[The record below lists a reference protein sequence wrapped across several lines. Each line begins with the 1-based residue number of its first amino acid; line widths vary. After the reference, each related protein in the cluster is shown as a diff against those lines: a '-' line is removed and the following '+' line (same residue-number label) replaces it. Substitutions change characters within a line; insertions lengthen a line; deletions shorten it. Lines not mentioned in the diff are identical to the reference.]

1 VIIGETIR
9 QVSSLDDV
17 KTSNSQQSES
27 TNAAKTIALDHLGVV
42 AAKIRSSMLNVRQ
55 NHSSTK
61 PDSGREKGKSSAL
74 KSLDEVCGTVS
85 SRFPLLK
92 MECIDRHQC
101 RY

>member
-1 VIIGETIR
+1 MGIDEAIR

-61 PDSGREKGKSSAL
+61 PDSGREKGKGSAL
-74 KSLDEVCGTVS
+74 KPLDEVCGTAS
-85 SRFPLLK
+85 SRFLFLK
-92 MECIDRHQC
+92 IERVDCLKCRH
-101 RY
+101 